1 MKVLQKKVE
10 EDQVSGTPTPINI
23 QVSLSLFNEIK
34 LYILC
39 NIIAAL
45 VSLPSDSY
53 LFYYSFFNT
62 NSNIFFILL
71 STFL

>member
-34 LYILC
+34 LYIYEA
-39 NIIAAL
+39 I
-45 VSLPSDSY
+45 
-53 LFYYSFFNT
+53 
-62 NSNIFFILL
+62 
-71 STFL
+71 